1 MCKETMDLISVHQ
14 NKQYG

>member
-1 MCKETMDLISVHQ
+1 MDLISVHQ